1 MTDRSC
7 RGGERPAWPPHRSA
21 LPGGQPAVMETCARR
36 QVLRDWQSWPP
47 RPSGAPPD
55 PGEPGPRAA
64 WCSHARTRA
73 AARSACVRP
82 CAAACGGRVASAA
95 CSSTRPP
102 AGRPRIRC
110 GGHSQKQAV
119 AVAGDRVVQHRDGA
133 TGGVLQHKIANHA
146 DADDRQHKETVQPW
160 PPPTKSL
167 ARSVQA
173 GPARSERQERD
184 PAYSSVARDPEESA
198 GPCHTEMGGQLWHVA
213 SSSTRDREPRGR
225 PPGAVGAGLGGDRR
239 VDQPLPRTP
248 IPRQA
253 GGRHSGRAR
262 GIKVEPSDEAQQAR
276 RLDQSG
282 RKTGCKRRVEMSSQG
297 LSGVAVAPVVVLLP
311 SSES

>member
-146 DADDRQHKETVQPW
+146 DADDRQHKKQCSHGHLRRSRWPGQSRRVPRDQNGKSRIRRTRRWHAILKRAPGPVIPRW
-160 PPPTKSL
+160 AGNCGMLPPP
-167 ARSVQA
+167 A
-173 GPARSERQERD
+173 
-184 PAYSSVARDPEESA
+184 PETANHGE
-198 GPCHTEMGGQLWHVA
+198 G
-213 SSSTRDREPRGR
+213 
-225 PPGAVGAGLGGDRR
+225 RR
-239 VDQPLPRTP
+239 VRLVPAWGETDAWTNRYHEHPSHGK
-248 IPRQA
+248 QA
-253 GGRHSGRAR
+253 AGTRAEPAASKSNQATRPSKQGGSTNPA
-262 GIKVEPSDEAQQAR
+262 E
-276 RLDQSG
+276 RLDVSG
-282 RKTGCKRRVEMSSQG
+282 GWR
-297 LSGVAVAPVVVLLP
+297 
-311 SSES
+311 